1 MVTATGR
8 GSVPAA
14 FEAVLAPMQA
24 ALDGCGARGPF
35 ASVAWGRPEP
45 DDGQWLALDAFAT
58 DAGAAPAIGR
68 HDPDGAFAKLTGHW
82 VFQNAAGT
90 ALLAAGY
97 LYAAQYR
104 VPGLHGNVLLHNT
117 EWLQHLRL
125 VQPRLW
131 ALPDDPLAGTSGVTT
146 VADLQALTALLFAAV
161 QRTYEPIVQAFR
173 ARRQVSVANAW
184 ASVVDGL
191 LQGFL
196 LAGRAEIGLD
206 AAWRLW
212 QTTIGTWD
220 VPTRRWPRRLPFA
233 EAGLQDE
240 VVVRAACCLIYTTP
254 DAAGV
259 KPPNCPNCPLDIGD
273 AGRVRWMVEW
283 LRQLEGEAPV

>member
-1 MVTATGR
+1 MVTATGH

-14 FEAVLAPMQA
+14 FEAVLAPMRA
-24 ALDGCGARGPF
+24 ALAGCGARGPF
-35 ASVAWGRPEP
+35 ASIAWVRPEP

-58 DAGAAPAIGR
+58 DTGAAPAIGR
-68 HDPDGAFAKLTGHW
+68 QAPDGAFAKLAGHW

-97 LYAAQYR
+97 LYAAQRR
-104 VPGLHGNVLLHNT
+104 VPALRGNVLLHNT

-131 ALPDDPLAGTSGVTT
+131 ALPDDPLAGTPGVTT
-146 VADLQALTALLFAAV
+146 IADLQALTAVLFAEV
-161 QRTYEPIVQAFR
+161 QATYGPIVQAFR

-196 LAGRAEIGLD
+196 LAGHAEIGLD

-212 QTTIGTWD
+212 QAAIGAWD

-233 EAGLQDE
+233 EAGVQDE

-273 AGRVRWMVEW
+273 AGRVRWMVDW
-283 LRQLEGEAPV
+283 LRQLEAEAPV

>member
-1 MVTATGR
+1 MVTATGH

-14 FEAVLAPMQA
+14 FEAVLAPMRA

-35 ASVAWGRPEP
+35 ASIAWGLPEP

-58 DAGAAPAIGR
+58 GAGAAPAIGR
-68 HDPDGAFAKLTGHW
+68 YELDGAFAKLTGHW
-82 VFQNAAGT
+82 VFQNATGT

-97 LYAAQYR
+97 LYAAQQR
-104 VPGLHGNVLLHNT
+104 VPGLQGNVLLHNT
-117 EWLQHLRL
+117 QWLQHLRL

-131 ALPDDPLAGTSGVTT
+131 ALPGDALVATAGVTA
-146 VADLQALTALLFAAV
+146 VADLEGLTAVLFAEV

-206 AAWRLW
+206 AAWSLW

-233 EAGLQDE
+233 DAGLQDE

-259 KPPNCPNCPLDIGD
+259 KPPHCPNCPLDIGD
-273 AGRVRWMVEW
+273 AGRVRWMVDW
-283 LRQLEGEAPV
+283 LRQLEGEEPG